1 MPREHLH
8 VAACCGQQTRLPWYI
23 HVPRLALLLGAVPRI
38 LVPIDAVL
46 APAAGDH
53 IRPAVLVHVI
63 DVVTVGAHILLGEVV
78 GAKRSWREVGPREPV
93 SAVDDV
99 RAPVAIEVAD
109 GAALIRADEE
119 LFFSEAQAPFVLAL
133 LHAAARENAQ
143 QENTCHKRSLH
154 RLASFPYLIW
164 QSHERLDPASCA
176 QLHGFLSR
184 AAGIRHKL
192 AGL

>member
-1 MPREHLH
+1 M
-8 VAACCGQQTRLPWYI
+8 
-23 HVPRLALLLGAVPRI
+23 HVPRFALLLGAVPRV

-63 DVVTVGAHILLGEVV
+63 DVVAVGAHILLGGMV
-78 GAKRSWREVGPREPV
+78 GAKRLRREGGPREPV

-99 RAPVAIEVAD
+99 RAPVAIEVANS
-109 GAALIRADEE
+109 AALIRADEE
-119 LFFSEAQAPFVLAL
+119 LFFSEAQAPVVLAL
-133 LHAAARENAQ
+133 LHGAAGEKTQ
-143 QENTCHKRSLH
+143 QENTCHEHSLH

-164 QSHERLDPASCA
+164 HSHERLDPALRA

-184 AAGIRHKL
+184 AAAIRHEL

>member
-1 MPREHLH
+1 M
-8 VAACCGQQTRLPWYI
+8 

-46 APAAGDH
+46 APTAGDH

-78 GAKRSWREVGPREPV
+78 GAKRSRREVGPREPV

-109 GAALIRADEE
+109 GAALIRAHEE
-119 LFFSEAQAPFVLAL
+119 LFFNEAQTLAVGAIL
-133 LHAAARENAQ
+133 RGATGEGGEQDKARHA
-143 QENTCHKRSLH
+143 L
-154 RLASFPYLIW
+154 
-164 QSHERLDPASCA
+164 
-176 QLHGFLSR
+176 
-184 AAGIRHKL
+184 
-192 AGL
+192 